1 MTAIPR
7 LRLRCARAAL
17 GMTPSLITAMLATLI
32 AAAVLAQPGQGI
44 RQFIAVSDS
53 IVALTNVRVIDG
65 TGAAAR
71 SGQTLVLKGGVI
83 QAIGNAG
90 QVTIPPGTRTL
101 DLTGRTVMP
110 GYVMLHEHLFYPSG
124 GGAIYNEQ
132 GYSFPRL
139 YLAGGVTTMRT
150 AGNMAGYA
158 DLNIKKAIDQGTMLG
173 PSIDV
178 TAPYLEGP
186 GLPIPQVKALR
197 GADDARKMVAYW
209 ADEGATSFKAYMH
222 ITRAALG
229 AAVEEAHKRGLKV
242 TGHLCSVTFR
252 EAAALGIDDLEH
264 GFVVASDFVPDKK
277 PDECPANNAVQR
289 SIMTLDVNGAPVRDL
304 IAELVKRRVAI
315 TSTLTIFETFVPS
328 QPGASAKAL
337 EAMLPETR
345 RQYEQTRAALPPVID
360 TMWTTLLR
368 KEMQL
373 EKMFADAGGLLV
385 VGTDPTGF
393 GGVVAGY
400 SNQRA
405 LELLVQAGF
414 TPVGA
419 IRIATLNGARYLGRE
434 ARIGSIAAGKQ
445 ADLVV
450 VRGDPSTTISDVKNV
465 ELVFK
470 EGVGY
475 DSPKIFETVKGR
487 VGLH

>member
-1 MTAIPR
+1 
-7 LRLRCARAAL
+7 
-17 GMTPSLITAMLATLI
+17 MTPISTLI
-32 AAAVLAQPGQGI
+32 VAAILLQPGQGI
-44 RQFIAVSDS
+44 KQFITVSDS

-65 TGAAAR
+65 TGGPAR
-71 SGQTLVLKGGVI
+71 TGQTLVLKSGVI
-83 QAIGNAG
+83 QAVGSVSE
-90 QVTIPPGTRTL
+90 VTVPPGARTL
-101 DLTGRTVMP
+101 DLDGRTVMP

-150 AGNMAGYA
+150 GGNMAGYA
-158 DLNIKKAIDQGTMLG
+158 DINIKRAIDAGTMLG
-173 PSIDV
+173 PAIDV

-197 GADDARKMVAYW
+197 DPDDARKMVAYW
-209 ADEGATSFKAYMH
+209 ADEGATSFKAYMN
-222 ITRAALG
+222 ISRAALG
-229 AAVEEAHKRGLKV
+229 AAIDEAHKRGLKV
-242 TGHLCSVTFR
+242 TGHLCSITFR

-277 PDECPANNAVQR
+277 PDECPTTPFTVQR
-289 SIMTLDVNGAPVRDL
+289 SIASLDVNGAPVRDL

-315 TSTLTIFETFVPS
+315 TSTLTIFETFVRAR
-328 QPGASAKAL
+328 PGASTHAL
-337 EAMLPETR
+337 EAMLPEAR
-345 RQYEQTRAALPPVID
+345 RQYEQSRAGIPPVID
-360 TMWTTLLR
+360 SLFTVVLR

-405 LELLVQAGF
+405 VELLVEAGF
-414 TPVGA
+414 TPLEA

-434 ARIGSIAAGKQ
+434 ARIGSIAVGKQ

-450 VRGDPSTTISDVKNV
+450 VRGDPSTSIGDVKNV

-470 EGVGY
+470 QGVGY
-475 DSPKIFETVKGR
+475 DSPKIFASVKGR

>member
-1 MTAIPR
+1 
-7 LRLRCARAAL
+7 
-17 GMTPSLITAMLATLI
+17 MLTHLVVATL
-32 AAAVLAQPGQGI
+32 LAQQPTQGA
-44 RQFIAVSDS
+44 RQFASVTDS
-53 IVALTNVRVIDG
+53 VVALTNVTVIDG
-65 TGAAAR
+65 TGTPAR
-71 SGQTLVLKGGVI
+71 TGQTIVIKGGTI
-83 QAIGNAG
+83 QSVGDAASAKIPAG
-90 QVTIPPGTRTL
+90 ARTI
-101 DLTGRTVMP
+101 DLTGRTVLP

-158 DLNIKKAIDQGTMLG
+158 DLNIKKAIDDGTMLG
-173 PSIDV
+173 PTIDV

-197 GADDARKMVAYW
+197 DAADARKMVNYW

-222 ITRAALG
+222 ITRDELG
-229 AAVEEAHKRGLKV
+229 AAAQEAHKRGLKI

-252 EAAALGIDDLEH
+252 EAASLGIDDLEH

-277 PDECPANNAVQR
+277 PDECPAGNAVQR
-289 SIMTLDVNGAPVRDL
+289 SIAALDVTGAGARDL
-304 IAELVKRRVAI
+304 IAELVRRRVAI
-315 TSTLTIFETFVPS
+315 TSTLTIFETFAAS
-328 QPGASAKAL
+328 QPSAPAKAL
-337 EAMLPETR
+337 DAMLPEAR
-345 RQYEQTRAALPPVID
+345 RQYEQRRAAIAQSPD
-360 TMWTTLLR
+360 TTWNVLLR

-393 GGVVAGY
+393 GGVIAGY

-414 TPVGA
+414 TPVA
-419 IRIATLNGARYLGRE
+419 AVKIATLNGARYVGRD
-434 ARIGSIAAGKQ
+434 AKIGSIAAGKQ
-445 ADLVV
+445 ADLIV
-450 VRGDPSTTISDVKNV
+450 VRGDPSAKIEDVENV

-470 EGVGY
+470 QGVGY
-475 DSPKIFETVKGR
+475 DSPKIFESVKGR

>member
-1 MTAIPR
+1 MLTH
-7 LRLRCARAAL
+7 LVLAAL
-17 GMTPSLITAMLATLI
+17 
-32 AAAVLAQPGQGI
+32 LAQQPGGGVS
-44 RQFIAVSDS
+44 QFVSVSDS
-53 IVALTNVRVIDG
+53 VVALTNVRVIDG
-65 TGAAAR
+65 TGTPAR
-71 SGQTLVLKGGVI
+71 DGQTLVLKGG
-83 QAIGNAG
+83 
-90 QVTIPPGTRTL
+90 TILSVGDAASAKIPADARTM
-101 DLTGRTVMP
+101 DLAGRTVMP

-158 DLNIKKAIDQGTMLG
+158 DLNIKKSIDAGTMLG
-173 PSIDV
+173 PTIDV

-197 GADDARKMVAYW
+197 DAADARKMVNYW

-222 ITRAALG
+222 ITRAELG
-229 AAVEEAHKRGLKV
+229 AAAQEAHKRGLKI

-252 EAAALGIDDLEH
+252 EAASLGIDDLEH

-277 PDECPANNAVQR
+277 PDECPAGNAVQR
-289 SIMTLDVNGAPVRDL
+289 SIAALDVNGAGARDL
-304 IAELVKRRVAI
+304 IAELVRRRVAI
-315 TSTLTIFETFVPS
+315 TSTLTIFETFVTS
-328 QPGASAKAL
+328 QPSAPAKAL
-337 EAMLPETR
+337 DALLPEAR
-345 RQYEQTRAALPPVID
+345 RQYEQTRAALAKATD
-360 TMWTTLLR
+360 TTWSVLLR

-385 VGTDPTGF
+385 VGTDPTGY

-405 LELLVQAGF
+405 LELLVQGGF
-414 TPVGA
+414 TPLDAVK
-419 IRIATLNGARYLGRE
+419 IATLNGAKYLGRD
-434 ARIGSIAAGKQ
+434 AKLGTIAAGKQ
-445 ADLVV
+445 ADLIV
-450 VRGDPSTTISDVKNV
+450 VRGDPSQRIEDVENV
-465 ELVFK
+465 EIVFK
-470 EGVGY
+470 KGVGY
-475 DSPKIFETVKGR
+475 DSPKIFESVKGQ